1 MSDIRSTIEQKV
13 FDYVNKNKM
22 IAPGDTIILGVSGGA
37 DSVCLFFLLLQL
49 REQTDFELRV
59 VHINHGIRPD
69 AAEDEAFVERLCG
82 QHSVPF
88 RAVRADVPALAKQEK
103 CSEEDAGRRLRYRVF
118 REEEEGFSQ
127 GKIAVAHHADDRAE
141 TMLLHL
147 FRGTSTRG
155 LCGMEPVRGDI
166 IRPLLVLERGE
177 IEAYLRELSA
187 DWCTDSTNG
196 TDEYTRNRIR
206 HHILPY
212 AKEQICGSVVAN
224 MNRTAELICETEEY
238 LRMQT
243 AQAKKLCVQDNRIEV
258 APFHTLPR
266 ILQKRLILELAEQ
279 FSPTGKDISLVHVED
294 VLTLFEKDQNRTI
307 CLPFGITFRRQYDRV
322 VIDDGRLQSTAQA
335 LPEFVMTPIF
345 PKDTCEIVQKQYTK
359 WFDYDKIVEPLEI
372 RTRRAGDYLTVSDG
386 KGGMIHKSLKDY
398 MITEKIP
405 REERDS
411 IPVLAQG
418 SHIVWLV
425 GYRISEYFK
434 VERNTTHILQV
445 ECKKDFPVGS
455 RTEEKDEASC

>member
-187 DWCTDSTNG
+187 GW
-196 TDEYTRNRIR
+196 
-206 HHILPY
+206 
-212 AKEQICGSVVAN
+212 
-224 MNRTAELICETEEY
+224 
-238 LRMQT
+238 
-243 AQAKKLCVQDNRIEV
+243 
-258 APFHTLPR
+258 
-266 ILQKRLILELAEQ
+266 
-279 FSPTGKDISLVHVED
+279 
-294 VLTLFEKDQNRTI
+294 
-307 CLPFGITFRRQYDRV
+307 
-322 VIDDGRLQSTAQA
+322 
-335 LPEFVMTPIF
+335 
-345 PKDTCEIVQKQYTK
+345 
-359 WFDYDKIVEPLEI
+359 
-372 RTRRAGDYLTVSDG
+372 
-386 KGGMIHKSLKDY
+386 
-398 MITEKIP
+398 
-405 REERDS
+405 
-411 IPVLAQG
+411 
-418 SHIVWLV
+418 
-425 GYRISEYFK
+425 
-434 VERNTTHILQV
+434 
-445 ECKKDFPVGS
+445 
-455 RTEEKDEASC
+455 